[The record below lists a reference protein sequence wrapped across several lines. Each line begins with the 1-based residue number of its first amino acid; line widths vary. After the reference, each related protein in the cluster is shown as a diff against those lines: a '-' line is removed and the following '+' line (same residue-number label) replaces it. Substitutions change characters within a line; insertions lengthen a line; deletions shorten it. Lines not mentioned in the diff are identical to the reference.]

1 MPDLAFSELTFL
13 NPHRE
18 NSDDLAKSSA
28 NKSRHKKD
36 KAADSGA
43 NLSRYFTLAKSAN
56 RNERL
61 PDARPTVGLNE
72 LSSERE
78 PPRNDERRPKSKG
91 RDPSLP
97 LLELL
102 EKPFLGFG
110 SSGIYVTSPARTSRN
125 FGSTIDPPRG
135 KASSIGSTSYV
146 SWSVSGA
153 PSHHSPHL
161 QYSDKTS
168 TRSPIHIECTRA
180 STTDVP
186 IAPAEIQS
194 LDKGPKP
201 ISVKNNTCQ
210 DCPRLILESC
220 DPGPEKESGNSSIQF
235 AHQPISNS
243 VKQHYTPNNPS
254 SVSHGS
260 QKEIKRQPSPS
271 NDKIKAASI
280 EQGQAEVSCLPV
292 PGSSGTMSQEDSSI
306 LFDAELDNFLQK
318 FKITQRQS
326 VHDLAPQP
334 SALCTQSEFPSIID
348 HENST
353 NLEKAMDSLSGSEND
368 HVNRGVEISS
378 LRHDSTKSS
387 EIPSTEA
394 LDVRVSHI
402 GGPSGPQS
410 LSPARR
416 RSSENFRDNRKSGD
430 KKDRLEQ
437 MTESNSHDILTRNA
451 WSGYNNI
458 YQQQTEIG
466 NHDSRSHQHCDKLH
480 VPVDFEG
487 PENSLAFD
495 DRLNNIHNELE
506 GHDGYEN
513 MESCSLNG
521 NMIGFG
527 NHGDSHHDESTM
539 SAPHNTE
546 ELIYQSTLTRGT
558 EPDFRPYRNGLLHRK
573 DVLFGDNLE
582 LEDGSPYLTNHDL
595 DSSALPDDN
604 DRYKHVPEEK
614 RLSEGCQQLD
624 VRPRLRAHNGTCDLG
639 GNRWMA
645 SVQQNNDELP
655 GFWKPHK
662 RY

>member
-1 MPDLAFSELTFL
+1 MTFL

-18 NSDDLAKSSA
+18 NSGDLAKSSA

-43 NLSRYFTLAKSAN
+43 NLSRYFTSTKSAN
-56 RNERL
+56 HNELL
-61 PDARPTVGLNE
+61 PDARTTAGLNKF
-72 LSSERE
+72 SSERE
-78 PPRNDERRPKSKG
+78 PPRHDERRPKSKD

-97 LLELL
+97 LVELL

-110 SSGIYVTSPARTSRN
+110 SSGIYSTSPARVSRN
-125 FGSTIDPPRG
+125 VGSIVDPPRG
-135 KASSIGSTSYV
+135 KASSRGSTSHV

-153 PSHHSPHL
+153 ASHHSPHL
-161 QYSDKTS
+161 HYSDKTS
-168 TRSPIHIECTRA
+168 TRSPIHIERTRA
-180 STTDVP
+180 SITDVP
-186 IAPAEIQS
+186 LALAEMQS

-201 ISVKNNTCQ
+201 VSVKNDTCE
-210 DCPRLILESC
+210 DCSRLILESC
-220 DPGPEKESGNSSIQF
+220 DSGPEKGMGNRSIQF

-243 VKQHYTPNNPS
+243 VKQHYTPYNPS
-254 SVSHGS
+254 SDNHCSH
-260 QKEIKRQPSPS
+260 KESKRQQSLS
-271 NDKIKAASI
+271 NDKIKAASL
-280 EQGQAEVSCLPV
+280 EQGQAELSCLPV
-292 PGSSGTMSQEDSSI
+292 PGSSGSMSQEDSST

-318 FKITQRQS
+318 FKINQR
-326 VHDLAPQP
+326 HDLAPQP
-334 SALCTQSEFPSIID
+334 SALCAQSKIPIIID
-348 HENST
+348 HEKSI
-353 NLEKAMDSLSGSEND
+353 NLEKTTDGLSASENQ
-368 HVNRGVEISS
+368 HINRVENSS

-394 LDVRVSHI
+394 LEVRVSHT
-402 GGPSGPQS
+402 GRPSGPES

-416 RSSENFRDNRKSGD
+416 SGPGNFQDSCISGD
-430 KKDRLEQ
+430 TKDRSEQ
-437 MTESNSHDILTRNA
+437 MIESNSHDILTRNA

-466 NHDSRSHQHCDKLH
+466 SHDSRNHQGCDKVH

-487 PENSLAFD
+487 PKNSFTSN

-513 MESCSLNG
+513 MESKRLNG
-521 NMIGFG
+521 NMMGFG
-527 NHGDSHHDESTM
+527 DHGDSHHDESLM

-546 ELIYQSTLTRGT
+546 ELFYQSTLTRGT
-558 EPDFRPYRNGLLHRK
+558 ELDFPPYRNGLLHHK
-573 DVLFGDNLE
+573 DVLSGDTLE
-582 LEDGSPYLTNHDL
+582 LEDGSPYLINHDL
-595 DSSALPDDN
+595 DSSALPNNN
-604 DRYKHVPEEK
+604 DKYKHVPDEK
-614 RLSEGCQQLD
+614 RWLEGCQQLD
-624 VRPRLRAHNGTCDLG
+624 VRPRLRSHNGTYNLG